1 VITTAGGGIDAL
13 VCQPNQLQIINSAN
27 VRQLNPS
34 TYEAVFAKAAAFF
47 LENPAAGASLIEF
60 AMFPT
65 QAMASVPDA
74 ETSFPWRDAR
84 AFLYVMMILHLL

>member
-1 VITTAGGGIDAL
+1 
-13 VCQPNQLQIINSAN
+13 
-27 VRQLNPS
+27 
-34 TYEAVFAKAAAFF
+34 VFAKTAEFF

-65 QAMASVPDA
+65 QEMAAVPDE

-84 AFLYVMMILHLL
+84 AFLYVTMIFRPLVTSY